1 MADDIAIDKQLF
13 HERLGSLVAKW
24 KADKRSGDQLF
35 QGASSM
41 AAVVGKPSDPGSY
54 LKPAAFQLWLLGY
67 EFPHTLFILT
77 PDLLQI
83 VTTKKKAS
91 YLEPL
96 KGGKVSV
103 EILVRGK
110 DADENKKQFQT
121 CLETLKKA
129 GKKIAV
135 LKKDSSS
142 GAFADEWKAAFQE
155 AAFKDDDLV
164 DLSLLLSNAALSI
177 KDEKE
182 LRAIRDA
189 SRASSAL
196 MTNYFVE
203 EMSDIL
209 DSEKKITHRAL
220 ADKVA
225 NKIDDAKFFEKQK
238 VSKNFDPMQMDWCL
252 QPTIQSGGAYDL
264 KFAAEPDENNLHAGV
279 IVSVLGLRYMT
290 YGAMV
295 GRTYMVGPNKEQ
307 ESAYKLLLAIHDV
320 VIKSI
325 KDGVVAK
332 DVYNKAL
339 SHLKSKKPEWEKHF
353 PKNVGYGFGT
363 ENKDTSLLLSGKNT
377 RVLKDGMTLIIQTG
391 LQDLENSKPQD
402 KKSKN
407 YSLVLVDTVRVGQAD
422 CAVFTKETT
431 SDLDAVSF
439 FFDDEEEAKP
449 KVKKERAPA
458 IAQTN
463 ITKTRTRHERTTN
476 QDAEKEEQR
485 RAHQRELHQKKQKE
499 GLEQYTEGAK
509 SLNGTE
515 EKKFKKFESYKRDNQ
530 FPASVATLEIV
541 VDKKNLTV
549 LLPIMGRPVP
559 FHIHTIKNASHTPEA
574 DFTSLRINFLSPG
587 QGVGRKDDQPFE
599 DPNAHFIR
607 SLTFKSQDVDRIDQI
622 CKDITELK
630 KDVVRRETEKK
641 QMEDVVEQDKLIPLK
656 TRKPFNLDLIFIR
669 PALDGKRIPGSVEI
683 HQNGLRYIHG
693 NGTAKIDVLFSNMK
707 HLFFQPSQHELI
719 VIIHV
724 HLKNPIMLG
733 KKKTKDVQFVR
744 EATEMQFDETGNR
757 KRRHKFGDEEEFEQ
771 EQEERRRR
779 AALDKEFKN
788 FGEKIADAAR
798 NENVSVDI
806 PYRELGFNGVPSR
819 SSVLVQPTTDC
830 LVQLTE
836 PPFTCLTLSEIEI
849 VHLERVQFGLRNFDM
864 VVVFKDYNRPPV
876 HINTIPVESLDPVKD
891 WLDSVDIPFS
901 EGPLNLNWATI
912 MKTVTSDPH
921 QFFADGG
928 WSFLSTESDDEEGE
942 EEEEESAFE
951 VSESELGISDES
963 SEESDFDE
971 NASDEMSDEG
981 SEEEEFSEGES
992 WDELDK
998 KAARKD
1004 KESAHLEDEDEGK
1017 GGKKRKR

>member
-1 MADDIAIDKQLF
+1 MADDIVIDKALF
-13 HERLGSLVAKW
+13 HERLNNLVTKW
-24 KADKRSGDQLF
+24 KADKRSGDQVF
-35 QGASSM
+35 QGASSI
-41 AAVVGKPSDPGSY
+41 ATLVGKASEPGIY
-54 LKPAAFQLWLLGY
+54 QKPAAFQLWLLGY
-67 EFPHTLFILT
+67 EFPATLFVLT
-77 PDLLQI
+77 PDLVQI
-83 VTTKKKAS
+83 VTTKKKDIAAA

-96 KGGKVSV
+96 KGGKVPV

-121 CLETLKKA
+121 CIDTIKKA
-129 GKKIAV
+129 GKKVAI
-135 LKKDSSS
+135 LKKDNANN
-142 GAFADEWKAAFQE
+142 AFANEWKAAFDE
-155 AAFKDDDLV
+155 AGFKDEDQIELAPI
-164 DLSLLLSNAALSI
+164 LSNAALSV

-182 LRAIRDA
+182 LRTIRDA
-189 SRASSAL
+189 ARASSAL

-209 DSEKKITHRAL
+209 DTEKKISHRAL
-220 ADKVA
+220 ADKVS
-225 NKIDDAKFFEKQK
+225 NKIDDTKFFEKQK
-238 VSKNFDPMQMDWCL
+238 VSKSFDALQLDWCL

-279 IVSVLGLRYMT
+279 IISVLGLRYQT

-307 ESAYKLLLAIHDV
+307 ETTYKLLLAVHDL
-320 VIKSI
+320 VIKTI

-332 DVYNKAL
+332 DVYGKAL
-339 SHLKSKKPEWEKHF
+339 ALLKSKKPELEKHF
-353 PKNVGYGFGT
+353 PKNVGYGIGV
-363 ENKDTSLLLSGKNT
+363 ENKDTSLLLSGKST
-377 RVLKDGMTLIIQTG
+377 RVLKDGMTLVVQTG

-407 YSLVLVDTVRVGQAD
+407 YSLVLVDT
-422 CAVFTKETT
+422 
-431 SDLDAVSF
+431 
-439 FFDDEEEAKP
+439 P
-449 KVKKERAPA
+449 KVKKERPA

-485 RAHQRELHQKKQKE
+485 RQHQKELHSKKQE
-499 GLEQYTEGAK
+499 QGLEQYSEGAK

-530 FPASVATLEIV
+530 FPNSVANLEIV

-607 SLTFKSQDVDRIDQI
+607 SLTFKSHDVDRIDQI
-622 CKDITELK
+622 TKDITELK

-656 TRKPFNLDLIFIR
+656 TRKPHMLDLIFIR

-683 HQNGLRYIHG
+683 HQNGLRYVHG
-693 NGTAKIDVLFSNMK
+693 NNSAKIDVLFSNMK

-788 FGEKIADAAR
+788 FAEKIADAAR

-928 WSFLSTESDDEEGE
+928 C
-942 EEEEESAFE
+942 
-951 VSESELGISDES
+951 
-963 SEESDFDE
+963 DFDE
-971 NASDEMSDEG
+971 NASEEMSDEG
-981 SEEEEFSEGES
+981 SEDEFSEGES

-998 KAARKD
+998 KAAKKD
-1004 KESAHLEDEDEGK
+1004 KEAAHEDDEDDGK
-1017 GGKKRKR
+1017 AKKRKR

>member
-1 MADDIAIDKQLF
+1 M
-13 HERLGSLVAKW
+13 V
-24 KADKRSGDQLF
+24 
-35 QGASSM
+35 
-41 AAVVGKPSDPGSY
+41 
-54 LKPAAFQLWLLGY
+54 
-67 EFPHTLFILT
+67 LT
-77 PDLLQI
+77 RRA
-83 VTTKKKAS
+83 AS

-96 KGGKVSV
+96 KGGKVPI

-110 DADENKKQFQT
+110 DPEENKKQFQT
-121 CLETLKKA
+121 CIDTLKNA
-129 GKKIAV
+129 GKKVAV
-135 LKKDSSS
+135 LKKDNST
-142 GAFADEWKAAFQE
+142 GGFADEWKAAFAE
-155 AAFKDDDLV
+155 AGIKEEDQV
-164 DLSLLLSNAALSI
+164 DLAPILSQAALSV

-182 LRAIRDA
+182 LVCSSGCGCGPRARLADNLQRTIRDA
-189 SRASSAL
+189 SRASSAI

-220 ADKVA
+220 ADKVS
-225 NKIDDAKFFEKQK
+225 NKIDDTKFLEKQK
-238 VSKNFDPMQMDWCL
+238 VSKTFDAMQLDWCL

-279 IVSVLGLRYMT
+279 IISVLGLRYQT

-307 ESAYKLLLAIHDV
+307 ETAYKLLLAIHDL
-320 VIKSI
+320 VIKSV

-353 PKNVGYGFGT
+353 PKNVGYGIGT
-363 ENKDTSLLLSGKNT
+363 ENKDNSLLLSGKNV
-377 RVLKDGMTLIIQTG
+377 RVLKDGMTIVVQTG
-391 LQDLENSKPQD
+391 LQDLENTKPQD
-402 KKSKN
+402 KKSKT
-407 YSLVLVDTVRVGQAD
+407 YSLVLIDTIRVGQGDAS
-422 CAVFTKETT
+422 VFTKDTT

-439 FFDDEEEAKP
+439 FFDDEEEEAKP
-449 KVKKERAPA
+449 KVKKEQRSQA

-463 ITKTRTRHERTTN
+463 LTKTRTRHERTTN

-485 RAHQRELHQKKQKE
+485 RQHQRELHQKKQQE
-499 GLEQYTEGAK
+499 GLEQYSEGAK

-515 EKKFKKFESYKRDNQ
+515 EKKFKRFESYKRDNQ
-530 FPASVATLEIV
+530 IPKNVANLEIV
-541 VDKKNLTV
+541 VDKKAQTV
-549 LLPIMGRPVP
+549 ILPIMGRPVP

-574 DFTSLRINFLSPG
+574 DVTSLRINFLSPG
-587 QGVGRKDDQPFE
+587 QGVGRKEDQPFE

-607 SLTFKSQDVDRIDQI
+607 SLTFRSHDIDRIDQI
-622 CKDITELK
+622 TKDITELK
-630 KDVVRRETEKK
+630 KEVVRRDQEKK
-641 QMEDVVEQDKLIPLK
+641 QLEDVVEQDKLIPVK
-656 TRKPFNLDLIFIR
+656 ARKPFTLDLIFIR
-669 PALDGKRIPGSVEI
+669 PALDGKRIPGSIEI
-683 HQNGLRYIHG
+683 HQNGLRYVHG
-693 NGTAKIDVLFSNMK
+693 GGSAKIDVLFSNMK

-744 EATEMQFDETGNR
+744 EATEMQFDDTGNR

-788 FGEKIADAAR
+788 FAEKIADAAR

-806 PYRELGFNGVPSR
+806 PYRELGFNGVPAR
-819 SSVLVQPTTDC
+819 SSVLIQPTTDC

-912 MKTVTSDPH
+912 MKTVTADPH
-921 QFFADGG
+921 LFFAEGG
-928 WSFLSTESDDEEGE
+928 WSFLSTESDDEDGE

-951 VSESELGISDES
+951 VSESELAISDES

-981 SEEEEFSEGES
+981 SEDEFSEGED
-992 WDELDK
+992 WDELEK
-998 KAARKD
+998 KAAKKD
-1004 KESAHLEDEDEGK
+1004 KENPLEDEEEK
-1017 GGKKRKR
+1017 PKKRKR

>member
-1 MADDIAIDKQLF
+1 
-13 HERLGSLVAKW
+13 
-24 KADKRSGDQLF
+24 
-35 QGASSM
+35 
-41 AAVVGKPSDPGSY
+41 
-54 LKPAAFQLWLLGY
+54 
-67 EFPHTLFILT
+67 
-77 PDLLQI
+77 
-83 VTTKKKAS
+83 
-91 YLEPL
+91 
-96 KGGKVSV
+96 
-103 EILVRGK
+103 
-110 DADENKKQFQT
+110 
-121 CLETLKKA
+121 
-129 GKKIAV
+129 
-135 LKKDSSS
+135 
-142 GAFADEWKAAFQE
+142 
-155 AAFKDDDLV
+155 
-164 DLSLLLSNAALSI
+164 
-177 KDEKE
+177 
-182 LRAIRDA
+182 
-189 SRASSAL
+189 

-209 DSEKKITHRAL
+209 DTEKKISHRAF
-220 ADKVA
+220 AEKIS

-238 VSKNFDPMQMDWCL
+238 VSKAFDSLQLDWSL
-252 QPTIQSGGAYDL
+252 MPTIQSGGAYDL
-264 KFAAEPDENNLHAGV
+264 KFASEPDDNNLHAGV
-279 IVSVLGLRYMT
+279 IISALGLRYQT

-295 GRTYMVGPNKEQ
+295 ARTYMVGPNKEQ
-307 ESAYKLLLAIHDV
+307 EAAYKLLLATHDIA
-320 VIKSI
+320 IKSI

-339 SHLKSKKPEWEKHF
+339 AHLKSKKPEWEKNF
-353 PKNVGYGFGT
+353 PKNVGYGIGV
-363 ENKDTSLLLSGKNT
+363 ENKDSTLLLSGKNT
-377 RVLKDGMTLIIQTG
+377 RVLKDGMTLVVQTG

-402 KKSKN
+402 KKSKV
-407 YSLVLVDTVRVGQAD
+407 YSLVLTDTVRVGQGD
-422 CAVFTKETT
+422 CAVFTKDTT
-431 SDLDAVSF
+431 SALDAVSF
-439 FFDDEEEAKP
+439 FFDEEEEEAKP
-449 KVKKERAPA
+449 KVKKERPA

-485 RAHQRELHQKKQKE
+485 RQHQKELHNKKQE
-499 GLEQYTEGAK
+499 QGLEQYSEGAK

-530 FPASVATLEIV
+530 FPNSVANLEIV

-607 SLTFKSQDVDRIDQI
+607 SLTFNSHDVDLIDQI
-622 CKDITELK
+622 TKDITELK

-656 TRKPFNLDLIFIR
+656 TRKPHMLDLIFIR

-683 HQNGLRYIHG
+683 HQNGLRYVHG

-733 KKKTKDVQFVR
+733 EKKTKDVQFVR

-788 FGEKIADAAR
+788 FAEKIADAAR

-928 WSFLSTESDDEEGE
+928 WSFLSTETDDEGEG

-951 VSESELGISDES
+951 VSESELAISDES
-963 SEESDFDE
+963 SDESDFDE
-971 NASDEMSDEG
+971 NASEEMSDEG
-981 SEEEEFSEGES
+981 SEDEFSEGES

-998 KAARKD
+998 KAARRD
-1004 KESAHLEDEDEGK
+1004 KEAAHEDDEDDGK
-1017 GGKKRKR
+1017 GKKRKR

>member
-1 MADDIAIDKQLF
+1 MADDIVIDKQLF
-13 HERLGSLVAKW
+13 HERLGSLVTKW
-24 KADKRSGDQLF
+24 KADKRSGDQIF
-35 QGASSM
+35 QGAGSI

-67 EFPHTLFILT
+67 EFPHTLFVLT

-96 KGGKVSV
+96 KGGKVPV

-110 DADENKKQFQT
+110 DAEENKKQFQA
-121 CLETLKKA
+121 CLDTVKKA
-129 GKKIAV
+129 GKKVAV
-135 LKKDSSS
+135 LKKDNAT
-142 GAFADEWKAAFQE
+142 GTFADEWKASLQE
-155 AAFKDDDLV
+155 AGFKDEDQADLG
-164 DLSLLLSNAALSI
+164 LILSNAALSV
-177 KDEKE
+177 KDERE

-203 EMSDIL
+203 EMSEIL

-225 NKIDDAKFFEKQK
+225 NKIDDTKFFEKQK
-238 VSKNFDPMQMDWCL
+238 VSKNFDTMQLDWCL

-279 IVSVLGLRYMT
+279 IVSILGLRYMT

-307 ESAYKLLLAIHDV
+307 ETAYKLLLAIHDL

-339 SHLKSKKPEWEKHF
+339 AHLKAKKPEWEKHF
-353 PKNVGYGFGT
+353 PKNVGYGIGT
-363 ENKDTSLLLSGKNT
+363 ENKDASLLLSGKNV
-377 RVLKDGMTLIIQTG
+377 RVLKDGMTLVIQTG

-402 KKSKN
+402 KKSKT
-407 YSLVLVDTVRVGQAD
+407 YSLVLVDTVRVAQND
-422 CAVFTKETT
+422 CAVFTKDTT

-439 FFDDEEEAKP
+439 FFDEEEEEAKP

-485 RAHQRELHQKKQKE
+485 RAHQKELHQKKQKE

-607 SLTFKSQDVDRIDQI
+607 SLTFRSQDVDRMDQI
-622 CKDITELK
+622 TKDITELK

-656 TRKPFNLDLIFIR
+656 TRKPFMLDLIFIR
-669 PALDGKRIPGSVEI
+669 PALDGKRIPGSVEV
-683 HQNGLRYIHG
+683 HQNGLRYVHG

-788 FGEKIADAAR
+788 FAEKIADAAR

-891 WLDSVDIPFS
+891 WLDSVDIPFT

-912 MKTVTSDPH
+912 MKTVTQDPH

-928 WSFLSTESDDEEGE
+928 WSFLSTESDDEGDE

-951 VSESELGISDES
+951 VSESELAVSDES

-971 NASDEMSDEG
+971 NASDDMSDEG
-981 SEEEEFSEGES
+981 SEEDFSEGES

-998 KAARKD
+998 KAAKKD
-1004 KESAHLEDEDEGK
+1004 KESAHMDDEDEDK
-1017 GGKKRKR
+1017 GKKRKR

>member
-1 MADDIAIDKQLF
+1 MADDIVIDKQLF
-13 HERLGSLVAKW
+13 SERLSSLVAKW
-24 KADKRSGDQLF
+24 KADKRSGDQIF
-35 QGASSM
+35 QGAGSI
-41 AAVVGKPSDPGSY
+41 AAVVGKPSEPGSY

-67 EFPHTLFILT
+67 EFPHTLFVLT

-96 KGGKVSV
+96 KGGKVPV

-110 DADENKKQFQT
+110 DAEENKKQFQT
-121 CLETLKKA
+121 CLDTLKKA
-129 GKKIAV
+129 GKKVSV
-135 LKKDSSS
+135 LKKDSAT
-142 GAFADEWKAAFQE
+142 GAFAEEWKAAFQE
-155 AAFKDDDLV
+155 AGYKDEDQADLG
-164 DLSLLLSNAALSI
+164 LILSNAALSV

-225 NKIDDAKFFEKQK
+225 NKIDDIKFFEKQK
-238 VSKNFDPMQMDWCL
+238 VSKNFDTMQLDWCL

-279 IVSVLGLRYMT
+279 IISVLGLRYMT

-307 ESAYKLLLAIHDV
+307 ETAYKLLLAIHDL

-339 SHLKSKKPEWEKHF
+339 AHLKSKKPEWEKHF
-353 PKNVGYGFGT
+353 PKNLGYGIGT
-363 ENKDTSLLLSGKNT
+363 ENKDASLLLSGKNT
-377 RVLKDGMTLIIQTG
+377 RVLKDGMTLVVQTG

-402 KKSKN
+402 KKSKS
-407 YSLVLVDTVRVGQAD
+407 YSLVLVDTVRVSQND
-422 CAVFTKETT
+422 CAVFTKDTT

-439 FFDDEEEAKP
+439 FFDEEEEEAKP

-485 RAHQRELHQKKQKE
+485 RAHQKELHAKKQKE
-499 GLEQYTEGAK
+499 GLEQYSEGAK

-530 FPASVATLEIV
+530 FPTSVANLEIV

-607 SLTFKSQDVDRIDQI
+607 SLTFRSQDVERIDQI
-622 CKDITELK
+622 TKDITDLK

-641 QMEDVVEQDKLIPLK
+641 QMEDVVEQDKLIQMK
-656 TRKPFNLDLIFIR
+656 TRKPFMLDLIFIR

-693 NGTAKIDVLFSNMK
+693 NGTARIDVLFSNMK

-788 FGEKIADAAR
+788 FAEKIADAAR

-891 WLDSVDIPFS
+891 WLDSVDIPFT

-928 WSFLSTESDDEEGE
+928 WSFLSTESDDEDGD

-951 VSESELGISDES
+951 VSESELAISDES

-971 NASDEMSDEG
+971 NASEEMSDEG
-981 SEEEEFSEGES
+981 SEDEFSEGES
-992 WDELDK
+992 WDELEK
-998 KAARKD
+998 TAAKKD
-1004 KESAHLEDEDEGK
+1004 KESTLNDDDEGK
-1017 GGKKRKR
+1017 GKKRKR

>member
-1 MADDIAIDKQLF
+1 MS
-13 HERLGSLVAKW
+13 HVRLPKLQHCAN
-24 KADKRSGDQLF
+24 ATD
-35 QGASSM
+35 
-41 AAVVGKPSDPGSY
+41 AA
-54 LKPAAFQLWLLGY
+54 A
-67 EFPHTLFILT
+67 
-77 PDLLQI
+77 
-83 VTTKKKAS
+83 

-96 KGGKVSV
+96 KGGKVPV

-110 DADENKKQFQT
+110 DAEENKKQFQT
-121 CLETLKKA
+121 CIDTIKKA
-129 GKKIAV
+129 GKKVAV
-135 LKKDSSS
+135 MKKENANN
-142 GAFADEWKAAFQE
+142 AFASEWKAAFDE
-155 AAFKDDDLV
+155 AAFKEEDQV
-164 DLSLLLSNAALSI
+164 DLASILSNAALSV

-182 LRAIRDA
+182 LRTIRDA
-189 SRASSAL
+189 ARASSAL

-209 DSEKKITHRAL
+209 DSEKKISHRAL

-238 VSKNFDPMQMDWCL
+238 VSKTFDSLQLDWCL
-252 QPTIQSGGAYDL
+252 QPTIQSGGSYDL

-279 IVSVLGLRYMT
+279 IISVLGLRYQT

-307 ESAYKLLLAIHDV
+307 ENAYKLLLAIHDL
-320 VIKSI
+320 VIKSLR
-325 KDGVVAK
+325 DGVVAK

-339 SHLKSKKPEWEKHF
+339 AMLKSKKPEWEKHF
-353 PKNVGYGFGT
+353 PKNLGYGIGV
-363 ENKDTSLLLSGKNT
+363 ENKDSSLLLSGKNT
-377 RVLKDGMTLIIQTG
+377 RVLKDGMTLVVQTG
-391 LQDLENSKPQD
+391 FSDLENSKPQD

-407 YSLVLVDTVRVGQAD
+407 YSLVLVDTVRVGQGE
-422 CAVFTKETT
+422 CAVFTEDTT

-439 FFDDEEEAKP
+439 FFDEEEEEAKP
-449 KVKKERAPA
+449 KAKKERPA

-485 RAHQRELHQKKQKE
+485 RQHQKELHAKKQAE
-499 GLEQYTEGAK
+499 GLEQYSEGAK

-530 FPASVATLEIV
+530 LPSSVANLEIV

-607 SLTFKSQDVDRIDQI
+607 SLTFKSHDVDRIDQI
-622 CKDITELK
+622 TKDITELK
-630 KDVVRRETEKK
+630 KEVVRRETEKK

-656 TRKPFNLDLIFIR
+656 SRKPHMLDLIFIR

-683 HQNGLRYIHG
+683 HQNGLRYVHG
-693 NGTAKIDVLFSNMK
+693 NGSAKIDVLFSNMK

-788 FGEKIADAAR
+788 FAEKIADAAR

-849 VHLERVQFGLRNFDM
+849 VHLERVQFGLKNFDM

-891 WLDSVDIPFS
+891 WLDSVDIPFT

-928 WSFLSTESDDEEGE
+928 WSFLSTETDDEGDGD
-942 EEEEESAFE
+942 EEEESAFE
-951 VSESELGISDES
+951 VSESELAISDES
-963 SEESDFDE
+963 SDESDFDE

-981 SEEEEFSEGES
+981 SEEDFSEGES

-998 KAARKD
+998 KAAKKD
-1004 KESAHLEDEDEGK
+1004 KEAALDDDDDDEDSK
-1017 GGKKRKR
+1017 GKKRKR